1 MQFYLALI
9 ILSTHIN
16 HTQSPHN
23 GSNPAGCPAM
33 LMRAKGIWHVTGSSG
48 KLIHFHQHVKT
59 VCGDSEGKKGDG
71 LLIMLGGPELEEK
84 SEGTEWG
91 ERGLSFSSLSPS
103 LPPGLKKIPGASP
116 SQIGTVGRY
125 VLILFPALWRSHAQ
139 RLTLS
144 FQPSASCPSRVNL
157 R

>member
-1 MQFYLALI
+1 MSRDSLSELASSLRSPLNMQFYIALI

-16 HTQSPHN
+16 HTRSPHN

-33 LMRAKGIWHVTGSSG
+33 LMRAKGIGHVTGSSG
-48 KLIHFHQHVKT
+48 KLIRFHQHVKT

-91 ERGLSFSSLSPS
+91 ERGLLLPLS
-103 LPPGLKKIPGASP
+103 LPPSWPQKKILGA
-116 SQIGTVGRY
+116 V
-125 VLILFPALWRSHAQ
+125 FPK
-139 RLTLS
+139 
-144 FQPSASCPSRVNL
+144 
-157 R
+157 